1 MDKYIGKMLDNRYE
15 ILEIM
20 GIGGMAYVYKA
31 RCHLL
36 NRLVAVKILKEE
48 YASDADFR
56 RRFHAESQAV
66 AMLGHPNIVA
76 VYDVSRTTDLE
87 YIVMELI
94 DGITLK
100 QYMQKKG
107 LLSWRE
113 ALHFAIQIVKA
124 LSHAHGRGIIHRDIK
139 PHNIMILRDGSVK
152 VADFGIA
159 RFASKQ
165 NTLTQEALG
174 SVHYI
179 SPEQA
184 RGSHIDAR
192 SDLYSVGVVLYE
204 MLTEKLPFEGDS
216 PVSVALQHINSLP
229 LTPREVNPEIPEA
242 LEMIIIKAMAPK
254 LTQRYASAEDML
266 RDLEEFRKN
275 PSISFEYD
283 VSELKTPSD
292 GQTDEPTRSLPG
304 GGVRSSGIKLDPKS
318 EQEERKRIRKEMISE
333 ENHKTRKA
341 SNLIAMLC
349 AVLGVLGLIT
359 VLGFVI
365 VFLVGDAITDDET
378 SDIDIPN
385 FIGQDYNS
393 EFIDSL
399 LTDYPF
405 LRFTEPI
412 IEYHEVHP
420 INRIIDQ
427 DPRSGTR
434 GVEADENIEMTLT
447 ISAGPEM
454 IVLENLIGR
463 DANDAQLWL
472 TEHGLRVFKV
482 QEKHD
487 TVPRDSVI
495 GMEPGPNEAVPKN
508 TEVTLVVSLGKDVME
523 VAMPD
528 LLNPNPVYQ
537 EIAIST
543 LAHYNLVANFI
554 TVPSDEPAGLVL
566 SQSVPAG
573 TMIPEGT
580 IIDIEIS
587 EGPPE
592 VSPSPE
598 DVPPSP
604 EEPPPDVSPG
614 GEQPS
619 PGEVSPLPG
628 EESPPPVEESP
639 PPVEV
644 SPAETPEGPR
654 TVTKQIQLPPD
665 AVGTVHVEVWQDGVD
680 GLRRIFD
687 EVCSVDGPLPTITIT
702 GYPDDIIK
710 VYFDGQEYY
719 THSFSEF

>member
-48 YASDADFR
+48 FASDDDFR

-76 VYDVSRTTDLE
+76 VYDVSRTSELE

-113 ALHFAIQIVKA
+113 ALHFVIQIVKA
-124 LSHAHGRGIIHRDIK
+124 LSHAHSRGIIHRDIK

-204 MLTEKLPFEGDS
+204 MLTERLPFEGDS

-275 PSISFEYD
+275 PAISFEYD

-304 GGVRSSGIKLDPKS
+304 GGARSTGVKLDPKR
-318 EQEERKRIRKEMISE
+318 EEEERKRIRKEMIAE

-349 AVLGVLGLIT
+349 AVLGVLGLVA

-365 VFLVGDAITDDET
+365 VNLVGDAITDDNASE
-378 SDIDIPN
+378 IEIPN
-385 FIGQDYNS
+385 FQGKDYTT
-393 EFIDSL
+393 EFAESL
-399 LTDYPF
+399 LSD
-405 LRFTEPI
+405 
-412 IEYHEVHP
+412 EYNAFSFSFNWENNDVYE
-420 INRIIDQ
+420 INKIIDQ
-427 DPRSGTR
+427 DPKPGMLGRDG
-434 GVEADENIEMTLT
+434 DEKIKITLT
-447 ISAGPEM
+447 ISSGREM
-454 IVLENLIGR
+454 ITLENLVGM
-463 DANDAQLWL
+463 DEHAAQIWL
-472 TEHGLRVFKV
+472 ENNNLRVRKEQV
-482 QEKHD
+482 KND
-487 TVPRDSVI
+487 DVPRGSVI
-495 GMEPGPNEAVPKN
+495 SMQPAAFEQVFRD
-508 TEVTLVVSLGKDVME
+508 TEVLLFISLGEDIIQ

-528 LLNPNPVYQ
+528 LLTLPTYENQ
-537 EIAIST
+537 ARET
-543 LAHYNLVANFI
+543 LAYYNLIPNFI
-554 TVPSDEPAGLVL
+554 VVPSEEPAGLVL
-566 SQSVPAG
+566 RQSVPAG
-573 TMIPEGT
+573 ELLPEGSE
-580 IIDIEIS
+580 IDIEIS

-592 VSPSPE
+592 LPSPSPDE
-598 DVPPSP
+598 PSP
-604 EEPPPDVSPG
+604 SSDEPSPSEVTPSPSADGGDPVTPPPD
-614 GEQPS
+614 ETPS
-619 PGEVSPLPG
+619 PK
-628 EESPPPVEESP
+628 PPD
-639 PPVEV
+639 
-644 SPAETPEGPR
+644 
-654 TVTKQIQLPPD
+654 IQASTITRDISLPPD
-665 AVGTVHVEVWQDGVD
+665 AMGTVHVQIYQNDV
-680 GLRRIFD
+680 LIFD
-687 EVCSVDGPLPTITIT
+687 QICNVGDPNPSVTIT

-710 VYFDGQEYY
+710 VLFDGEEYY
-719 THSFSEF
+719 TNKFEDLL